1 MGTATLLSLRD
12 RMVPPAS
19 RRSSAEGR
27 SGGRERAGPE
37 VRTPEVERVL
47 NLAADLFGVAVA
59 ALVLAGPGGFKVEAV
74 SRAEGWCADDAVRAS
89 HRLFEVL
96 AAEAAEPGRRGGVME
111 EVAPGRGFLAATP
124 ILSPAGRCLGAVC
137 LMDAGRVSLLTGL
150 QRRLF
155 AEFGDLVAPA
165 LGRPASGAAARDGGH
180 DGAARL
186 QAVADAEPDAF
197 ALFDPEG
204 RCLLRNAKFDALLG
218 TASAGGK
225 ALPALPEAEGCEAS
239 WIALHL
245 ARDCP
250 PVGVYRAAMGD
261 GTWLSVEE
269 RRSAHGRSLLART
282 EARDAFGGS
291 GDMQLLFERCPLPM
305 FVFDRDTRAI
315 LAVNAAALELYGWD
329 RDAFLNLDL
338 DGIGPVE
345 PDAGGVRGAAE
356 GWTHRTRD
364 GRSLSVS
371 GRTIGL
377 DHRGR
382 PAVLVTVLTDV
393 AMAGRAA

>member
-12 RMVPPAS
+12 RMVPPAA
-19 RRSSAEGR
+19 RRSSAEAR
-27 SGGRERAGPE
+27 SGTTERASPE

-74 SRAEGWCADDAVRAS
+74 SRAETWCADDAVKAS

-96 AAEAAEPGRRGGVME
+96 ATEGSEPGRRGGVLE

-165 LGRPASGAAARDGGH
+165 LGRPTMGPAARNGGH
-180 DGAARL
+180 DAAARL
-186 QAVADAEPDAF
+186 QAAADAEPDAF
-197 ALFDPEG
+197 ALFDPHG
-204 RCLLRNAKFDALLG
+204 RCLLRNATFDALLG
-218 TASAGGK
+218 AASAGAK
-225 ALPALPEAEGCEAS
+225 ALPAVPEAEGCEAS

-250 PVGVYRAAMGD
+250 PVGVYRAALAD

-315 LAVNAAALELYGWD
+315 LAVNAAALDLYGWD

-345 PDAGGVRGAAE
+345 TGADRDATG

-364 GRSLSVS
+364 GRSLSVL

-382 PAVLVTVLTDV
+382 PAVLVTVLTD
-393 AMAGRAA
+393 AALAGRAA

>member
-1 MGTATLLSLRD
+1 MATATLLSLRD
-12 RMVPPAS
+12 RMVPPVS
-19 RRSSAEGR
+19 RRTAAAGR
-27 SGGRERAGPE
+27 SGGTERASPE
-37 VRTPEVERVL
+37 VKAPEVERVL

-74 SRAEGWCADDAVRAS
+74 SRAEGWSADDAVAAS

-124 ILSPAGRCLGAVC
+124 ILSQAGRCLGAVC

-165 LGRPASGAAARDGGH
+165 LGRPAAGPAARDR
-180 DGAARL
+180 DSAARL
-186 QAVADAEPDAF
+186 QEIADAEPDAF

-204 RCLLRNAKFDALLG
+204 RCLLRNARFDALLG
-218 TASAGGK
+218 TVSSGVK
-225 ALPALPEAEGCEAS
+225 ALPSLPEAEGCEAS

-250 PVGVYRAAMGD
+250 PVGVYRAALAD

-282 EARDAFGGS
+282 EARDAFGGT

-329 RDAFLNLDL
+329 RDAFLKLDL

-345 PDAGGVRGAAE
+345 PGSGAGRDASG

-382 PAVLVTVLTDV
+382 PAVLVTVLMD
-393 AMAGRAA
+393 AALAGRAA

>member
-1 MGTATLLSLRD
+1 MATATLLSLRD
-12 RMVPPAS
+12 RMVPPVS
-19 RRSSAEGR
+19 RRSAAAGR
-27 SGGRERAGPE
+27 SGGTGRASPE

-74 SRAEGWCADDAVRAS
+74 SRAEGWSADDAVAAS

-165 LGRPASGAAARDGGH
+165 LGRPAAGPAARDR
-180 DGAARL
+180 DSAARL
-186 QAVADAEPDAF
+186 QEIADAEPDAF

-204 RCLLRNAKFDALLG
+204 RCLLRNARFDDLLG
-218 TASAGGK
+218 TASSGVK
-225 ALPALPEAEGCEAS
+225 ALPNLPEAEGCEAS

-250 PVGVYRAAMGD
+250 PVGVYRAALAD
-261 GTWLSVEE
+261 GSWLSVEE

-315 LAVNAAALELYGWD
+315 LAVNAAALELYGWE
-329 RDAFLNLDL
+329 RDAFLKLDL

-345 PDAGGVRGAAE
+345 PGPGAGRDAGG

-371 GRTIGL
+371 GRTIGV

-382 PAVLVTVLTDV
+382 PAVLVTVLMD
-393 AMAGRAA
+393 AALVGCAA